1 MKASFRFSRRTPQQ
15 YFLSLFSK
23 IAIYISLSK
32 IKRFETF
39 SKCPEKTRSFTD
51 NDEVPKSKRKKDYY
65 ETILSRKILTRF
77 RGI

>member
-51 NDEVPKSKRKKDYY
+51 NDEFPNQKGKK
-65 ETILSRKILTRF
+65 IIMKQF
-77 RGI
+77 CRGKY